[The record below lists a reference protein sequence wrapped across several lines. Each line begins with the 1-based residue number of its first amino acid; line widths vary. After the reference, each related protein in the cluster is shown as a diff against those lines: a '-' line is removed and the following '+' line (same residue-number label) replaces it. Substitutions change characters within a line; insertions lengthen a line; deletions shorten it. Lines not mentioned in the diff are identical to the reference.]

1 MEYAKLFKVA
11 LYVRVSTDIQVDGY
25 SIDEQLERLRK
36 FCEAHGWVIYKEYVD
51 PGFSGSNI
59 DRPAMIKML
68 KDVREKKFNAVLVY
82 KLDRLSRSQKDTLY
96 LIEEEFLPNDVEFIS
111 MSENFDTS
119 SPFGKAM
126 IGILSVFAQLEREQI
141 KERMAMG
148 HIGRAKS
155 GYWRGGS
162 NPPIGYD
169 FINGELVVNNYEAL
183 QVRKIFTMF
192 LEGESMHAIAAYMN
206 ENFTNK
212 YSNYKHTGIISVILR
227 NKLYIG
233 KIKYKGVLYDGAH
246 EAIIDDETFDRAQ
259 FRYAEIS
266 KNDNQ
271 HYRSPFKGKHLLS
284 GLVFCG
290 SCKARYFVWTSR
302 ATKKDESGK
311 QKKLGEKYAYYKC
324 YSRDKNKQM
333 KTVDFCD
340 NPTYKVD
347 LLDKMILDEIK
358 KLKLDPGYL
367 EELIQI
373 PKENPGLEEIRVLS
387 DKLKECTTK
396 IDKLMD
402 LYTLGTIPIADIGDR
417 INKLYQEK
425 EKLEEQIELVK
436 ENCKEPDVLS
446 LTDTRKILDSF
457 GDSIDELPLSEKREL
472 VQSLIK
478 RIEVEHDRFSL
489 KIYWKFC

>member
-1 MEYAKLFKVA
+1 MEYNKLFKVA
-11 LYVRVSTDIQVDGY
+11 IYVRVSTDIQVDGY

-36 FCEAHGWVIYKEYVD
+36 FCEAHGWIIYKEYVD

-59 DRPAMIKML
+59 DRPAMLKML
-68 KDVREKKFNAVLVY
+68 KDVREKKFDAVLVY

-96 LIEEEFLPNDVEFIS
+96 LIEEEFLPNDVDFIS

-119 SPFGKAM
+119 TPFGKAM

-169 FINGELVVNNYEAL
+169 FIDGKLELNTYEAL
-183 QVRKIFTMF
+183 QVRKIFSLF
-192 LEGESMHAIAAYMN
+192 LNGESMHSIATYMS
-206 ENFTNK
+206 ENYTNK
-212 YSNYKHTGIISVILR
+212 YSNYKHTATISTILR
-227 NKLYIG
+227 NQLYIG
-233 KIKYKGVLYDGAH
+233 KIKYKGVIYDGVH
-246 EAIIDDETFDRAQ
+246 EPIIDNDTFNMAQ
-259 FRYAEIS
+259 LRYAEIS
-266 KNDNQ
+266 KNDEH

-284 GLVFCG
+284 GLLFCG
-290 SCKARYFVWTSR
+290 DCKARYFVWTSR
-302 ATKKDESGK
+302 ASKKDESGK
-311 QKKLGEKYAYYKC
+311 QKKMGEKYAYYKC

-340 NPTYKVD
+340 NPTYKVE
-347 LLDKMILDEIK
+347 LLDKIVLDEIN
-358 KLKLDPGYL
+358 KLKLDSGYL
-367 EELIQI
+367 EKLVQV
-373 PKENPGLEEIRVLS
+373 PDENPGLEEIKILS
-387 DKLKECTTK
+387 DKLKECTLK

-402 LYTLGTIPIADIGDR
+402 LYTLGTIPIEDIGDR
-417 INKLYQEK
+417 LNKLYQEK
-425 EKLEEQIELVK
+425 EKLDEQIELVK

-446 LTDTRKILDSF
+446 IADTRRILDSF
-457 GDSIDELPLSEKREL
+457 GDSIYELPLSQKREL

-478 RIEVEHDRFSL
+478 RIEIEHERFSF
-489 KIYWKFC
+489 KIYWKFN